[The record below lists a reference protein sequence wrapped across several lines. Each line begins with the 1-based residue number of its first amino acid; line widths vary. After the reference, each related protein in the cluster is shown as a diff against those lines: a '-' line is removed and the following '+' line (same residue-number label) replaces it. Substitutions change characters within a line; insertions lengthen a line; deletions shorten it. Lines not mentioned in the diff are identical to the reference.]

1 MRRLIIRNEY
11 YDHMYLVSQLF
22 VYPVKSLGGI
32 ALPSAR
38 LTDRGFEYDR
48 RWMIVDQDN
57 HFLSQREIPEMSLL
71 HASVK
76 NNQLIISDSLH
87 PADSIEVSITEGS
100 GIMGRVS
107 VWQDDCAAE
116 FVSAAADGWLSRKLS
131 APCRLVHM
139 PESEKRKV
147 DVWYALHKNDIT
159 SFSDAYPLMMIGQ
172 ASLDDLNARL
182 DIPLPVNR
190 FRPNIVFTGGIAYE
204 EDTMAH
210 VRLKGIELYGVKLCA
225 RCAITTVDQ
234 AKGIKG
240 KEPLKTLAAYR
251 MRDNSVFFGQNL
263 LFSGLGEISVG
274 DSFEVISRKPLPL
287 FNG

>member
-1 MRRLIIRNEY
+1 
-11 YDHMYLVSQLF
+11 MYLVSQLF
-22 VYPVKSLGGI
+22 IYPVKSLGGV

-57 HFLSQREIPEMSLL
+57 RFLSQREIPELSLL

-76 NNQLIISDSLH
+76 NNQLIITDSLD
-87 PADSIEVSITEGS
+87 PGDSIEIPITEGL
-100 GIMGRVS
+100 GTMGRVM

-116 FVSAAADGWLSRKLS
+116 FVSAAADSWLSRKLS
-131 APCRLVHM
+131 ASCRLVYM

-147 DVWYALHKNDIT
+147 DEWYALHKNDIT

-190 FRPNIVFTGGIAYE
+190 FRPNIVFSGGSPYE

-210 VRLKGIELYGVKLCA
+210 MRLKGIDLYGAKLCA

-240 KEPLKTLAAYR
+240 KEPLKTLATYR
-251 MRDNSVFFGQNL
+251 MRDNNVYFGQNL
-263 LFSGLGEISVG
+263 LFNGLGEISIG
-274 DSFEVISRKPLPL
+274 DSFEVISRKASPL
-287 FNG
+287 FLQH